1 MFDTPETD
9 YVASNNLNAECK
21 ITLDNNR
28 YNLDFNKINSYD
40 TKIIKYK
47 NYLIAKKANPSYE
60 KTADQLSMTTNMKSN
75 MGTGLSLGQWTA
87 TAYPTALDLNSLQDY
102 IIMDNDNTFETIMC
116 LYFADFWYQYFT
128 QLETINT
135 NDGHVDN
142 YNIKNHIFEFKN
154 KYRLN
159 TTTSADGTCTFN
171 FNKETSEYTI
181 KFKIKTDLTTTQ
193 TFSSQFLILED
204 NDITQPLQT
213 NSVILTSFRNIL
225 DLHRVTTFERELFYY
240 KDNSQMLNNYI
251 LNWKHFKYNCELM
264 LLLSLY
270 EFLQDITGE
279 SNNDDKKSKIKALL
293 YDLLFKYNN
302 ELDEI
307 NTECQNI
314 LDEKSRITNLES
326 EGKLKYIEKSEQIKN
341 AKDDTSNLFNLN
353 KDILTKSQQLKHKK
367 NIISDEKKKL
377 DKINIVLIFT
387 IILFIIVSLIL
398 LFSSKINNSI
408 GYQLSLVFILV
419 IIGIYILVYTYISI
433 SVKNVN
439 ISDKLSVFKK
449 LFNAGDLL
457 EDFSVVIE
465 EPQCIRSMNTDE
477 YLICILS
484 KLKTREQNVDCYL
497 YENRYQSDYYK
508 MIEPL
513 LKNELK
519 DFNNKKQGSKLHNN
533 IADFNLSSNKRDL
546 KVNIETIMYLM
557 NISLLIGILLVSKYY
572 FPNFF
577 KLIGIICIM
586 LFIIL
591 SFIYFARVLKIVRT
605 KSYNYYWQKPEL
617 LKKLI

>member
-1 MFDTPETD
+1 MFDTPKNE
-9 YVASNNLNAECK
+9 YVDATYIDSNCK
-21 ITLDNNR
+21 IIKDKNKF
-28 YNLDFNKINSYD
+28 NLDFNKITSYD
-40 TKIIKYK
+40 TKIIEYK
-47 NYLIAKKANPSYE
+47 NYLINKKADPNLAPGRMP
-60 KTADQLSMTTNMKSN
+60 TLMKN
-75 MGTGLSLGQWTA
+75 NIGTLTLTQWAA
-87 TAYPTALDLNSLQDY
+87 TASPSALDENSLQDY
-102 IIMDNDNTFETIMC
+102 IKMNNDYTFETIMC

-154 KYRLN
+154 RYVLTISN
-159 TTTSADGTCTFN
+159 DPSCTFA
-171 FNKETSEYTI
+171 FNREATEYTI
-181 KFKIKTDLTTTQ
+181 KFKINNDLSTPSKASD
-193 TFSSQFLILED
+193 FINSD
-204 NDITQPLQT
+204 DDDIVQPVST
-213 NSVILTSFRNIL
+213 NSAAIINSFKNIL
-225 DLHRVTTFERELFYY
+225 DLHRINTFEKELFYY
-240 KDNSQMLNNYI
+240 KVNSQKLNNYI

-270 EFLQDITGE
+270 EFLQDITG
-279 SNNDDKKSKIKALL
+279 DIAADVKKSKIKALL
-293 YDLLFKYNN
+293 YNLLSKYNN
-302 ELDEI
+302 DLDKL
-307 NTECQNI
+307 NTECQNV
-314 LDEKSRITNLES
+314 LDNKARITTLED

-353 KDILTKSQQLKHKK
+353 KDISTKSQQLKHKK
-367 NIISDEKKKL
+367 DIISDEKKKL

-419 IIGIYILVYTYISI
+419 IIGVYILVYTYISI

-439 ISDKLSVFKK
+439 ISDKLSIFKK

-457 EDFSVVIE
+457 EDFTVETGSQ
-465 EPQCIRSMNTDE
+465 QCNIGSMGTDD
-477 YLICILS
+477 YLICILD
-484 KLKTREQNVDCYL
+484 KFKTREQNIDCYH
-497 YENRYQSDYYK
+497 YEDRYKSDYYK
-508 MIEPL
+508 IIEPL

-572 FPNFF
+572 FPNFL

-617 LKKLI
+617 LKKLV